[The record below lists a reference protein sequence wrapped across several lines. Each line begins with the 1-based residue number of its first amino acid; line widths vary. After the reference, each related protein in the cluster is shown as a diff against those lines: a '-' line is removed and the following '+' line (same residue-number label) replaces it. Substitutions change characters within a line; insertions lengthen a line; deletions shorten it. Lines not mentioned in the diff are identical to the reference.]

1 MKSGAKPAE
10 VEGVLNAPSDIRVEA
25 FHWILL
31 AIFSVVL
38 LWSGIR
44 PFDQFTW
51 FLEVVPA
58 LIALP
63 ILVFTYRRFPFTHL
77 VYVLIL
83 LHAIVLMI
91 GGHFTYAREPFFEW
105 LKQAMHW
112 PRNNYD
118 KLGHFMQGFVPAMIA
133 REVFL
138 RKTPLRRGG
147 WLFFLVVCFC
157 GALSASYEL
166 FEWLMSAT
174 SGGKADDFLGTQGYE
189 WDTQTDML
197 MAFIGAIVAQS
208 VLSRLQDRQLERIGL
223 SN

>member
-1 MKSGAKPAE
+1 VADPAAVQVRADKPQ
-10 VEGVLNAPSDIRVEA
+10 VQP
-25 FHWILL
+25 FHWGLL
-31 AIFSVVL
+31 AIFFAVL
-38 LWSGIR
+38 VWSGIQ
-44 PFDQFTW
+44 PFDRFTW

-63 ILVFTYRRFPFTHL
+63 ILAFTYRRFPFTRL

-83 LHAIVLMI
+83 LHACILMV
-91 GGHFTYAREPFFEW
+91 GGHFTYAREPFFAW
-105 LKQAMHW
+105 LARVFHW

-118 KLGHFMQGFVPAMIA
+118 KLGHFAQGLVPAMVA

-138 RKTPLRRGG
+138 RRTPLRCGG

-166 FEWLMSAT
+166 FEWLMAIT
-174 SGGKADDFLGTQGYE
+174 SGSKANDFLGEQGYV

-197 MAFIGAIVAQS
+197 MAFIGAIVAQLA
-208 VLSRLQDRQLERIGL
+208 LSRVHDRQLRHAGL
-223 SN
+223 TD

>member
-1 MKSGAKPAE
+1 MKSGAKRAKSVLSPPNE
-10 VEGVLNAPSDIRVEA
+10 TGVEP
-25 FHWILL
+25 FHSTLLTVFFLALILS
-31 AIFSVVL
+31 A
-38 LWSGIR
+38 IR
-44 PFDQFTW
+44 PFDYFTW

-63 ILVFTYRRFPFTHL
+63 ILVFTYRRFPFTRL

-105 LKQAMHW
+105 LKQVMHW

-118 KLGHFMQGFVPAMIA
+118 KLGHFMQGFVPAMVA

-166 FEWLMSAT
+166 FEWLTAVVG
-174 SGGKADDFLGTQGYE
+174 GGKSEDFLGTQGYV

-197 MAFIGAIVAQS
+197 MAFIGSIVAQL
-208 VLSRLQDRQLERIGL
+208 VLSRLQDRQLERMGL

>member
-1 MKSGAKPAE
+1 MKGTTQGTES
-10 VEGVLNAPSDIRVEA
+10 VLSAPPQIRVEP
-25 FHWILL
+25 FHWTLVAVFLVALI
-31 AIFSVVL
+31 
-38 LWSGIR
+38 WSAIR

-63 ILVFTYRRFPFTHL
+63 ILVVTYRRFPLTHL
-77 VYVLIL
+77 VYFLIL

-105 LKQAMHW
+105 LKHVLHW

-118 KLGHFMQGFVPAMIA
+118 KLGHFVQGFVPAMVA
-133 REVFL
+133 REIFL

-147 WLFFLVVCFC
+147 WLFFIVVCFC
-157 GALSASYEL
+157 GALSATYEL
-166 FEWLMSAT
+166 VEWLTAIL
-174 SGGKADDFLGTQGYE
+174 SGGKADEFLGGQGCV
-189 WDTQTDML
+189 WDTQSDML
-197 MAFIGAIVAQS
+197 MAFIGSIVAQLA
-208 VLSRLQDRQLERIGL
+208 LSRVQDRQLERMGL